1 MVKIDQNTYSDL
13 NFDYERNKADNIRPL
28 EITVTES
35 ETAVSAP
42 SRGIGKMDC
51 VGTDCV
57 TICNLRDHLQIKIQ
71 IFCTRW

>member
-35 ETAVSAP
+35 ETAVFAP

-51 VGTDCV
+51 VGSV
-57 TICNLRDHLQIKIQ
+57 
-71 IFCTRW
+71 